1 MCRSFSVSFVN
12 DKFRVSMCGRFKDT
26 EVFGFTLLKSE
37 YLGKDLISKENI
49 VASFEQSSH

>member
-37 YLGKDLISKENI
+37 YLGEDLISKENI
-49 VASFEQSSH
+49 VAFFEQSSH